1 MKTFTYKQ
9 IDKLN
14 ERAIEV
20 GDKVRGISDNIKPKD
35 MRGIPADKIE
45 NMMLVECGYYDMKE
59 VVESFY
65 KMKALQKSLNSIREH
80 KGIRKI
86 LKI

>member
-1 MKTFTYKQ
+1 MRTFTYKQ

-20 GDKVRGISDNIKPKD
+20 EDKVRDIADNIKPKD
-35 MRGIPADKIE
+35 MRNIPADKIE
-45 NMMLVECGYYDMKE
+45 DIMLAECGYYDMKE
-59 VVESFY
+59 VVKAFY
-65 KMKALQKSLNSIREH
+65 TMKALQKSLNLIREH